1 MFICTNFGIVLPRLV
16 LIKEIII
23 KLQVIQ
29 IFMIEIEKK
38 IWQFFYIFFNK
49 ENIIYD
55 PQWYKLDYDVIV
67 GFPWFYSHKLM
78 TLKLWYWGL
87 SWLKKTSTFWMC

>member
-1 MFICTNFGIVLPRLV
+1 MFIRTNFGIVLPRLV

-55 PQWYKLDYDVIV
+55 PQ
-67 GFPWFYSHKLM
+67 
-78 TLKLWYWGL
+78 
-87 SWLKKTSTFWMC
+87 